1 MIAAFLLA
9 PLLALSPRPL
19 PQDAPPGIRVEKSP
33 KGDVVVV
40 DAGLTLGGLVR
51 RGGEILGRVYLSRT
65 QESSA
70 LSNTPVGLSGSQ
82 TVPLADFEPWLEGVL
97 RTHEFATVVPP
108 EGSLEPFQLVS
119 LRGEGRPML
128 VTAAR
133 LVPVEDVA
141 NYRHPGTLIRTS
153 LPLRHIDASRA
164 AANLRPLF
172 TDPNL
177 ESVSMVG
184 SSNTVV
190 LQGFP
195 RSVSTWVEVL
205 KGADVEPVERPE
217 VIAALA
223 QRFAAPGRGE
233 ESLEGRLKRV
243 EEALDSLRSAVR
255 DLAADLRR

>member
-9 PLLALSPRPL
+9 PLLALASPPL
-19 PQDAPPGIRVEKSP
+19 PQDVPAGIRVEKSP

-51 RGGEILGRVYLSRT
+51 RGGEILGRVYLSRA
-65 QESSA
+65 QESNILSSTVVGISA
-70 LSNTPVGLSGSQ
+70 SQ
-82 TVPLADFEPWLEGVL
+82 TVPIAEFGPWLEGVL

-108 EGSLEPFQLVS
+108 EASLEPFQLVS

-128 VTAAR
+128 VTGAP
-133 LVPVEDVA
+133 LVPLEQVA
-141 NYRHPGTLIRTS
+141 TFRHPGTLIRTS
-153 LPLRHIDASRA
+153 LPLRYIDAARA
-164 AANLRPLF
+164 ASNLRPLF

-217 VIAALA
+217 VIATLA

-233 ESLEGRLKRV
+233 ESLEARLKRV

-255 DLAADLRR
+255 DLAADIRR

>member
-1 MIAAFLLA
+1 MIAACLVF
-9 PLLALSPRPL
+9 PLLALASPPL
-19 PQDAPPGIRVEKSP
+19 PQDIPPGIRVEKSP

-40 DAGLTLGGLVR
+40 DSGLNLAGLVR
-51 RGGEILGRVYLSRT
+51 RGGEILGRVYLARA
-65 QESSA
+65 QESMI
-70 LSNTPVGLSGSQ
+70 LSNTDVGLTAPQ
-82 TVPLADFEPWLEGVL
+82 TIPLADFEPWLEGVL

-108 EGSLEPFQLVS
+108 EGTLEPFQIVS

-141 NYRHPGTLIRTS
+141 HYRHPGTLIRTS
-153 LPLRHIDASRA
+153 LPLRYIDAARA
-164 AANLRPLF
+164 ASNLRPLF

-184 SSNTVV
+184 SSNTLV

-195 RSVSTWVEVL
+195 RSVSSWVEVL
-205 KGADVEPVERPE
+205 KGADVEPAEKPIVVAAHSERQA
-217 VIAALA
+217 VV
-223 QRFAAPGRGE
+223 RVE
-233 ESLEGRLKRV
+233 ESLEARLKRV
-243 EEALDSLRSAVR
+243 EEALDSLRTAVR